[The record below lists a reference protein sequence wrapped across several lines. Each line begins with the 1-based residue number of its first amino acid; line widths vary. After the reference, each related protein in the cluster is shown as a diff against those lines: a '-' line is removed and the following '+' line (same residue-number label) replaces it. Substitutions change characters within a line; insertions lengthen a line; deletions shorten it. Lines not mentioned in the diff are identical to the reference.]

1 MRRNTLFR
9 LNSFQHRFLRDAGET
24 EALGAEL
31 ARELKAGEILLLY
44 GPLGVGKTTL
54 VRGLLRALGHVEP
67 VRSPTFN
74 LLQTFETDPP
84 VVHADLYRLDSAEG
98 LGLEDYFETHLCLV
112 EWPDRLQTLIQGR
125 ECFVLDLRFGEGGGR
140 IAGLIGPTLI

>member
-1 MRRNTLFR
+1 M
-9 LNSFQHRFLRDAGET
+9 NSFQHRFLRDAGET